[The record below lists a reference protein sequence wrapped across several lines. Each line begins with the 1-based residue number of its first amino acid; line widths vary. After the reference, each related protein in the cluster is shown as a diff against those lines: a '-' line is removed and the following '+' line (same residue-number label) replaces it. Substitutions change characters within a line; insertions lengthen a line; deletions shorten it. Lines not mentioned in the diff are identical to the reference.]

1 MSETTSVAAPR
12 PVKDFSQARPP
23 IRFTIDGD
31 TFEAASDIPAEVLVQ
46 FANRFNDLNLKTLD
60 PEAQYRTLMSV
71 MELVLFPASFASLT
85 GRTKDLERP
94 VTLPQLS
101 DVIAWLLGEY
111 GMRPTQPSS
120 NSSAG
125 PGNPVPGTSLTA
137 STPGEVSTSV
147 PLHLTV
153 S

>member
-1 MSETTSVAAPR
+1 MSETTPAAAPR
-12 PVKDFSQARPP
+12 PVKDFSQARSP
-23 IRFTIDGD
+23 IRFTIDSD

-71 MELVLFPASFASLT
+71 MELVLFPASFTVLT

-125 PGNPVPGTSLTA
+125 SASPVPGTNSMA
-137 STPGEVSTSV
+137 STPDAVSTSALL
-147 PLHLTV
+147 PLTV